1 MGARLAI
8 RCSRL
13 WLALCAGGNLKHL
26 LTLVFM
32 LVLVACDNSTVVEKR
47 TRYWKNEL
55 ERTVPI
61 GTSKEQAIKLLQA
74 IDPNSAEDLRSGS
87 IESKF
92 ETVETNTVPC
102 KSFVI
107 TGTTKLTN
115 SIVSG
120 HTIVLTGNCL

>member
-1 MGARLAI
+1 MKPLI
-8 RCSRL
+8 S
-13 WLALCAGGNLKHL
+13 
-26 LTLVFM
+26 LVFM
-32 LVLVACDNSTVVEKR
+32 LSLVACDNSTVVEKR
-47 TRYWKNEL
+47 ARYWKNEL
-55 ERTVPI
+55 EKTVPI

-74 IDPNSAEDLRSGS
+74 IDPNAAEDSRSGN

-120 HTIVLTGNCL
+120 HTIVLTGRCL